1 MNEQHGQMCMRAP
14 KEAIHTREVAEVA
27 SPEKRNDFTA
37 GALLSLDGSIHLQE
51 MTHVTSVNS

>member
-1 MNEQHGQMCMRAP
+1 MCMQAP